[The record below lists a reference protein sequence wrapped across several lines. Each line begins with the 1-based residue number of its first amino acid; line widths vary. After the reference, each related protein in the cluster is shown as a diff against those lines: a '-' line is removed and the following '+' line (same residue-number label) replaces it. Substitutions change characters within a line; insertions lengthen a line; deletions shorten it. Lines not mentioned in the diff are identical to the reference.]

1 MSDYRPFKEQVAEF
15 IGRLEHLD
23 AAARA
28 RLKRNA
34 GKTLAEARDVYRVF
48 YQALPFDVANRWHDD
63 YFLIASL
70 YPLADSAPNVGNF
83 GDTMRQVRES
93 RSGIESRANSLDRR
107 FEALLDSDREQLPFR
122 LRQAV
127 RLANASKIGINWQQ
141 LLLDVI
147 NWEQAE
153 RRTQLQWARSY
164 FAHDKE
170 N

>member
-1 MSDYRPFKEQVAEF
+1 
-15 IGRLEHLD
+15 
-23 AAARA
+23 
-28 RLKRNA
+28 
-34 GKTLAEARDVYRVF
+34 
-48 YQALPFDVANRWHDD
+48 
-63 YFLIASL
+63 
-70 YPLADSAPNVGNF
+70 
-83 GDTMRQVRES
+83 MRQVRES